1 MTRGP
6 VVGSPAAG
14 AGTMLARARF
24 EVVPLRGVEEQVSH
38 LPPGSTVTVTCSPR
52 KGVEATLELSER
64 LAAQGFRVV
73 PHVSARLV
81 RGGAHLA
88 EIAAWI
94 RESGTSD
101 VFVVGGDAREP
112 RGPYPSALA
121 LLSALAEL
129 GDPLPLVG
137 VGAYPERHPLIDED
151 VLMRELLAKQ
161 PFAGYMVTQIC
172 FDASVITSW
181 LAGIRRAGVHLPVY
195 VGIPGAVKRRKLLEV
210 SLRVGVGD
218 SIRYL
223 TKHGSI
229 VARLARGGSY
239 RPDAVVDGVAGF
251 ATEPDLGIA
260 GFHINTFNQV
270 DGTERWRRE
279 ALAANRWP
287 AGPVSERYADE
298 HGSAS

>member
-1 MTRGP
+1 MTREP
-6 VVGSPAAG
+6 VAGSPAPG
-14 AGTMLARARF
+14 PDELLARVRF
-24 EVVPLRGVEEQVSH
+24 EVVPLRGVEEQVAH

-52 KGVEATLELSER
+52 KGVEATLELSEG
-64 LAAQGFRVV
+64 LAAQGFRVA

-81 RGGAHLA
+81 RGRAHLA

-121 LLSALAEL
+121 LLSALADL

-137 VGAYPERHPLIDED
+137 VAAYPERHPLIDED
-151 VLMRELLAKQ
+151 VLVRALLDKQ

-172 FDASVITSW
+172 FDASVIASW

-195 VGIPGAVKRRKLLEV
+195 VGIPGALKRRKLLEV

-229 VARLARGGSY
+229 VTRLVRGGSY
-239 RPDAVVDGVAGF
+239 RPDGLVDGVAGF
-251 ATEPDLGIA
+251 ATESDLGIA
-260 GFHINTFNQV
+260 GFHVNTFNQV
-270 DGTERWRRE
+270 EGTERWRRE

-287 AGPVSERYADE
+287 AGPFSERYGDE